1 MLSEVKTVAFICM
14 ESLGRELAYASAIRG
29 YRTVLKD
36 VSESRLTSATREFA
50 ESLSRQ
56 LRQRQISAE
65 AHNSSLANWCIAP
78 SIEDAIRGANLIIE
92 TSHDEAEMKL
102 ELFTLFDKFALPDA
116 ILISSYSASVSISEL
131 ATVTFCPERCIG
143 LRVQQR
149 EPQPKLFE
157 LVKGS
162 HTSDQTAAKCADFLH
177 DLAKD
182 CIIRCEQETLQKT
195 NPAVTDIAESNSFT
209 IGSEPR

>member
-1 MLSEVKTVAFICM
+1 MPSEVKTVAFICM

-36 VSESRLTSATREFA
+36 VSEARLASVTRGFA
-50 ESLSRQ
+50 DNIDRQ
-56 LRQRQISAE
+56 FLQGQVSAE
-65 AHNSSLANWCIAP
+65 THRSAHANLCVAP
-78 SIEDAIRGANLIIE
+78 SVEDAIRGANLIIE

-116 ILISSYSASVSISEL
+116 ILISSCSASVSISEL

-143 LRVQQR
+143 LREHQR

-182 CIIRCEQETLQKT
+182 CIIRCELQTLQVT
-195 NPAVTDIAESNSFT
+195 NPPVTDIAESNFFT

>member
-36 VSESRLTSATREFA
+36 VSEARLASATRGFA
-50 ESLSRQ
+50 DSLFCQFRQ
-56 LRQRQISAE
+56 GQISAE
-65 AHNSSLANWCIAP
+65 AHSSALANLCVAP
-78 SIEDAIRGANLIIE
+78 SIEDAIRGANQIIE
-92 TSHDEAEMKL
+92 TSHDEAEVKL

-116 ILISSYSASVSISEL
+116 ILISSCSASISISEL
-131 ATVTFCPERCIG
+131 AAVTFCPERCIG

-149 EPQPKLFE
+149 EPQPALFE

-162 HTSDQTAAKCADFLH
+162 HTSDHTAARCAGFLH

-182 CIIRCEQETLQKT
+182 CIIRCEQQTLQET
-195 NPAVTDIAESNSFT
+195 NPTVIKKTEPNSFT
-209 IGSEPR
+209 IGSEPQ

>member
-14 ESLGRELAYASAIRG
+14 ESLGRELAYASAICG

-36 VSESRLTSATREFA
+36 VSEARLASAIREFA
-50 ESLSRQ
+50 DSLSRQ
-56 LRQRQISAE
+56 FLQGQVSAE
-65 AHNSSLANWCIAP
+65 AHNSALANLCIAP
-78 SIEDAIRGANLIIE
+78 CIEDAIRGTNLIIE
-92 TSHDEAEMKL
+92 TSHDEAEVKL

-116 ILISSYSASVSISEL
+116 ILVSSCSASISIAEL
-131 ATVTFCPERCIG
+131 AAVTFCPERCIG

-149 EPQPKLFE
+149 GPQRKLFE

-162 HTSDQTAAKCADFLH
+162 QTSDQTAAKCANFLH

-182 CIIRCEQETLQKT
+182 CIVRCEQKAPQ
-195 NPAVTDIAESNSFT
+195 NPPVTDNAEPDAFT